1 MSLYYKLEEMLH
13 LKSYTNNKYLL
24 KLSVMLNQKPEK
36 MLMLFLFLGAF
47 FFLVTE
53 LGRTLIFLGVA
64 YAYPIFKT
72 AKAFEKNQEKSETQK
87 WLIYWMIF
95 GFV

>member
-1 MSLYYKLEEMLH
+1 MSLYNKLEEILH

-24 KLSVMLNQKPEK
+24 KLSVMINQKPEK
-36 MLMLFLFLGAF
+36 LLMLFLFLGAF

-72 AKAFEKNQEKSETQK
+72 AKAFEKS
-87 WLIYWMIF
+87 
-95 GFV
+95 